1 MEQSNSSLLQEI
13 FALESAED
21 WKNTSEHYES
31 LYSSVHT
38 NEVAI
43 HFAFFCWY
51 LLWQWD
57 EICFPGEESMSIYE
71 RPNAETRNGI
81 SKSQLFSNLDL
92 TTSQLLTSWKSV
104 PPKYLVVLAL
114 MKKIYPCF
122 FRESTFSETLE
133 QNLLSFISHNF
144 FNELGVRIIYNYI
157 QTQDSEHLT
166 ANEKIA
172 INSLFPKGSLIQSYF
187 TWLFS

>member
-81 SKSQLFSNLDL
+81 SKSLFSNLDL
-92 TTSQLLTSWKSV
+92 TTSQLLTSWESV

-114 MKKIYPCF
+114 MKKIYPYF

-133 QNLLSFISHNF
+133 QNLLNFISHNF
-144 FNELGVRIIYNYI
+144 FNELGVRTIYNYI

-166 ANEKIA
+166 ANEKMA